1 MERIRTRAEFQA
13 VLAHP
18 PVATSAHFALHA
30 APPDPVADQPRVGV
44 VLPKRWARR
53 AVTRNTLRRQIYVAA
68 LSFAQTL
75 PHQALV
81 VRLRRG
87 FDTREFPSATS
98 DALKRAARAELN
110 TLLGRICTPAPA
122 PSTPGSHG

>member
-1 MERIRTRAEFQA
+1 MRAIP
-13 VLAHP
+13 VLKSPA
-18 PVATSAHFALHA
+18 SL
-30 APPDPVADQPRVGV
+30 
-44 VLPKRWARR
+44 
-53 AVTRNTLRRQIYVAA
+53 AA

-98 DALKRAARAELN
+98 TALKRAARDELD
-110 TLLGRICTPAPA
+110 TLFGRLRAPV
-122 PSTPGSHG
+122 GHG